1 MKFKILFLF
10 IPILIIILSITEI
23 SSAEVK
29 ISDAPTPE
37 KIQNLIPRPLT
48 EIFKAFNNIRVDFS
62 KLPFF
67 DRLMDIIPKSGED
80 VGNGFRWLTRGLNSA
95 NDWLKNHIG
104 LDIIFMVKK
113 IGEFFVWIFEG
124 IANLIKTGLSFIK

>member
-1 MKFKILFLF
+1 MKSKILFLF
-10 IPILIIILSITEI
+10 IPILIIILSITGI
-23 SSAEVK
+23 SLAEVK
-29 ISDAPTPE
+29 ISDIPTPE

-48 EIFKAFNNIRVDFS
+48 EIFKVFNNIHIDFS

-67 DRLMDIIPKSGED
+67 DRLMSIIPKSGEE

-113 IGEFFVWIFEG
+113 IGEFFVWIFQG
-124 IANLIKTGLSFIK
+124 IADLIKTGLSFVK